1 MRRIEGESGMAGTER
16 AQDLDSIDHV
26 AIPVANVAEG
36 VAWYA
41 GKFRCRVIYQD
52 QTWAF
57 LQFGNV
63 RLALV
68 VASQHPPH
76 VAFEREDAE
85 SFGALK
91 GHRDGTR
98 SVYIKDPS
106 GNAVEILAPRQ
117 GE

>member
-1 MRRIEGESGMAGTER
+1 MGEAAA
-16 AQDLDSIDHV
+16 AQELDSIDHV
-26 AIPVANVAEG
+26 AISVASVAEG

-41 GKFRCRVIYQD
+41 EKFRCRVIYQD
-52 QTWAF
+52 ETWAF
-57 LQFGNV
+57 LQFGNI

-76 VAFEREDAE
+76 VAFERADAE
-85 SFGALK
+85 SFGPLK

-106 GNAVEILAPRQ
+106 GNAVEILAPKQ
-117 GE
+117 GA